1 MVVAKEPVAGQTKTR
16 LSPPL
21 SGQEAAELYRCLLLD
36 TLELMQRVE
45 GVQPIIAYHPDE
57 AAPFFRRFAP
67 PGFAFI
73 PQVGADLGERLD
85 HALTHCLQGGY
96 RQAIVMDSDSPNL
109 PLATLQQAFRTL
121 DDPAVD
127 VVIGPCDDGG
137 YYLIGLKAPC
147 SALFRE
153 VTMSTATVRADTQQR
168 AQEHGLRVVCLPTW
182 YDVDT
187 YKDLLRLREALAAH
201 PDHPAR
207 HTRAFLSHTAG
218 QLHPRGERDPE
229 KGIDSAPGKD

>member
-1 MVVAKEPVAGQTKTR
+1 MVMAKEPLAGQTKTR

-21 SGQEAAELYRCLLLD
+21 SSQEAADLYRCFLLD

-67 PGFAFI
+67 PGFVFI

-85 HALTHCLQGGY
+85 HALTHCLQGGT
-96 RQAIVMDSDSPNL
+96 RQAVVMDSDSPNL
-109 PLATLQQAFRTL
+109 PLATLQQAFQTL

-147 SALFRE
+147 PSLFRE

-168 AQEHGLRVVCLPTW
+168 AQEHGLRVACLPTW

-187 YKDLLRLREALAAH
+187 YQDLCRLREALAAQ
-201 PDHPAR
+201 PDHIAR
-207 HTRAFLSHTAG
+207 HTRACLSRAAG
-218 QLHPRGERDPE
+218 KSPPYREGDPE
-229 KGIDSAPGKD
+229 LTRR

>member
-1 MVVAKEPVAGQTKTR
+1 MYDEVLGLVEKPIR
-16 LSPPL
+16 YI
-21 SGQEAAELYRCLLLD
+21 GQEWNQIVKPHEGRPCVALAFPDSYEIGMSHLGLRILYDLLNRQHDFAAE
-36 TLELMQRVE
+36 RVFCPW
-45 GVQPIIAYHPDE
+45 VDME
-57 AAPFFRRFAP
+57 AQLRRF
-67 PGFAFI
+67 
-73 PQVGADLGERLD
+73 
-85 HALTHCLQGGY
+85 
-96 RQAIVMDSDSPNL
+96 NL